1 MAGTPMLS
9 LRKGPSPKP
18 PALPAVQLLVFQIG
32 GKLFGV
38 EIERLGQ
45 IIDFRRPT
53 RTPRRPAYVDGV
65 IAHRGAILP
74 LFSLRRRLGLAPMSP
89 GAPGESR
96 QAILVVRLPPDDRL
110 VGVSVDAVFKVITL
124 DPQGILTPPP
134 KVFGIR
140 SEFIRGVA
148 NIGGRPVVWLDQ
160 ERLLSSSEEITLTT

>member
-1 MAGTPMLS
+1 MAGIPTLS

-18 PALPAVQLLVFQIG
+18 AALPPIQLLVFQIG

-38 EIERLGQ
+38 EIARLGQ

-74 LFSLRRRLGLAPMSP
+74 LYSLRRRLGLAPIGP
-89 GAPGESR
+89 GTPGEFR
-96 QAILVVRLPPDDRL
+96 QAILLVRLPPDDRL
-110 VGVSVDAVFKVITL
+110 LGVSVDSVFKVIAL
-124 DPQGILTPPP
+124 DRETILTPPP

-148 NIGGRPVVWLDQ
+148 NLGGRPVVWLDQ
-160 ERLLSSSEEITLTT
+160 ERLLSSAEEITLTT